1 MAIETLDTGLTIAQ
15 RLEADRLVHDLVS
28 IPSPS
33 GQEDR
38 AAAFL
43 ADWMA
48 NHGFQ
53 AHVDASGS
61 AMGIR
66 GEGEHQVVLLG
77 HIDTFP
83 GEPPVRVEGRRLFG
97 RGSVDAKGPLAAFA
111 IAAALSEVPAGAQLV
126 VIGASEE
133 ESATSRGA
141 RHALTRFNPAACLV
155 GEPGGWDRITLGYK
169 GRLLVDWRWQGPL
182 AHSAGPIPSPAERA
196 VAFWQAVQ
204 GYARRLN
211 QGRKSSFQRLEP
223 SLRSLNTRREGAYGV
238 AEMQLG
244 LRLPPDLSPG
254 QVERDLRSLAERGS
268 LAFTG
273 HECAVLASRT
283 SPVARAL
290 LGAVRAEGGRPRF
303 VHKTGTSDMNVVSP
317 VWRCPIAAYG
327 PGDSR
332 LDHTPREYLDLDEFL
347 LAIAVLRRALAML
360 LRPTVPGPD
369 DRWDAA
375 KAGGTQ

>member
-1 MAIETLDTGLTIAQ
+1 MSIEALDTVLTIEQ
-15 RLEADRLVHDLVS
+15 RREAERLVHDLVS

-33 GQEDR
+33 GQEAH

-48 NHGFQ
+48 DRGFQ

-61 AMGIR
+61 AVGIR
-66 GEGEHQVVLLG
+66 GQGDHQVVLLG

-83 GEPPVRVEGRRLFG
+83 GELPVRVEGRRLFG

-111 IAAALSEVPAGAQLV
+111 IAAALSDVPAGAQLV

-141 RHALTRFNPAACLV
+141 RHALTCFNPAACLV
-155 GEPGGWDRITLGYK
+155 GEPGGWQRITLAYK

-182 AHSAGPIPSPAERA
+182 AHSAGPIASPAERA

-204 GYARRLN
+204 DYARRFN
-211 QGRKSSFQRLEP
+211 QGRERAFQRLEP
-223 SLRSLNTRREGAYGV
+223 SLRTLNTRREGAYGV

-254 QVERDLRSLAERGS
+254 QVERDLRSLAEGDN
-268 LAFTG
+268 LGFAG
-273 HECAVLASRT
+273 HESAVQASRN

-290 LGAVRAEGGRPRF
+290 LGAVRAAGGRPRF

-332 LDHTPREYLDLDEFL
+332 LDHTPREHLDLDEFL
-347 LAIAVLRRALAML
+347 RAIAVLRGALLML
-360 LRPTVPGPD
+360 LRPTTRASQDGQATA
-369 DRWDAA
+369 RMQGAR
-375 KAGGTQ
+375 